1 MLFLTGQDI
10 EQQNASCLQTTQRTT
25 RCQFLTERQQSVFAY
40 KQHREQQDASSLQD
54 MADNKKMQVAYT
66 QHREQRDASSLQRG
80 NSPFFCLQTTQRT
93 MRCWFFTRQDRDQQ
107 DASCLQTTYRTT
119 RCQFLTGQD
128 KEQQNASWLQTTQR
142 TTRCQILTERQQS
155 VLAYRQHREQPRC

>member
-1 MLFLTGQDI
+1 
-10 EQQNASCLQTTQRTT
+10 
-25 RCQFLTERQQSVFAY
+25 
-40 KQHREQQDASSLQD
+40 
-54 MADNKKMQVAYT
+54 MQVAYR
-66 QHREQRDASSLQRG
+66 QHREQRDASFLQRG
-80 NSPFFCLQTTQRT
+80 NNLFLLTNNTENNKTLVPYRTWQRTRKCKLLTHNTENNEMPVPHREATCFCLQTTQRT